1 MKSRHLL
8 ATAALCALA
17 AAPLTAQTAATPAAH
32 DHAAHAGHAPAKAAI
47 GAWGVDLAGG
57 DTSARAGDDFFR
69 HTSGKWDDATEIPA
83 DRPSVGTFYDLS
95 ERTSSQLRE
104 LITKAPASS
113 KYGALY
119 ASFMDE
125 AKIEKLGLAPLKKDL
140 AAVAKLRTK
149 ADFARFMGGTNGKF
163 GITLV
168 DIGVVPDTANPEM
181 NILALGQSG
190 LGLPER
196 EYYTAPQFAKQRD
209 AYRAYL
215 ERTMKAIGN
224 PDPKAAAE
232 AIFAFESR
240 VAEKSWKI
248 ADRRDITKINNIYST
263 AELAS
268 YAPGIDWT
276 AYFAGAGIAPQT
288 RILVGENTAVRDLA
302 ALYAETPLTTLKLWQ
317 QFHIASQA
325 SPYLTRAMVDS
336 RFDYTRSLSGVG
348 QIRPR
353 WKRAVSL
360 VDTSLG
366 DLVGQDYVARHFPAS
381 SKAKMD
387 ALVANLKV
395 AMAGRIRSN
404 DWMSPATKEAA
415 LLKLSRMDVMVGY
428 PDTFRSYD
436 ALVID
441 AGDLYGN
448 VQRAG
453 KFNADYAMSDLGK
466 KVDRKKW
473 GMNPQ
478 TVNAYNGGLENKIVF
493 PAGIL
498 QAPLF
503 DPNADDA
510 ANYGAIG
517 AIIGHEITHG
527 FDDQGRKIDA
537 TGAVRD
543 WWAEGDGK
551 RFEERARVLGEQ
563 YARYEA
569 VPGAFI
575 NPDLTMGEN
584 IADHAGLQ
592 IAYDA
597 YLMSLNGAEPPV
609 LDGLTG
615 KQRLFW
621 GWAQAWRSKTREDSL
636 RQQVATDP
644 HSPDRFRLFGPVRN
658 IDAWYD
664 AFGVKQGDKLYI
676 APEKRA
682 KIW

>member
-1 MKSRHLL
+1 MKSRFL
-8 ATAALCALA
+8 LA
-17 AAPLTAQTAATPAAH
+17 AASLAVLAVPLSAQQTTPAH
-32 DHAAHAGHAPAKAAI
+32 DHAAHAAQAVPAKPVI

-57 DTSARAGDDFFR
+57 DASARPGDDFFR
-69 HTSGKWDDATEIPA
+69 YSAGKWYDATEIPA
-83 DRPSVGTFYDLS
+83 DRPSVGAFYDLR
-95 ERTSSQLRE
+95 ERTSEQLRE
-104 LITKAPASS
+104 LITKAPAGS

-119 ASFMDE
+119 ASFMDD

-140 AAVAKLRTK
+140 AAVDKLKTK
-149 ADFARFMGGTNGKF
+149 SDFARFMGGTNGKF

-168 DIGVVPDTANPEM
+168 DMGVLPDTANPEM
-181 NILALGQSG
+181 NILGLGQSG

-215 ERTMKAIGN
+215 ERTMQAIGN
-224 PDPKAAAE
+224 PNPKAAAE
-232 AIFAFESR
+232 TIFAFEAK

-248 ADRRDITKINNIYST
+248 ADRRDISKLNNIYST
-263 AELAS
+263 ADLAK

-276 AYFAGAGIAPQT
+276 AYFAGAGIAPQQ

-302 ALYAETPLTTLKLWQ
+302 ALYAETPLATLKLWQ

-325 SPYLTRAMVDS
+325 SPYLTKAMVDS
-336 RFDYTRSLSGVG
+336 RFEYTRSLSGVG
-348 QIRPR
+348 EIRPR
-353 WKRAVSL
+353 WKRAVDL
-360 VDTSLG
+360 VDGSLG
-366 DLVGQDYVARHFPAS
+366 ELVGQDYVARHFPAS

-387 ALVANLKV
+387 ALVGNLKL
-395 AMAGRIRSN
+395 AMAGRIKSN

-415 LLKLSRMDVMVGY
+415 LLKLSRMEVMVGY
-428 PDTFRSYD
+428 PDKFRSYD
-436 ALVID
+436 TLAID

-466 KVDRKKW
+466 PVDRKKW

-498 QAPLF
+498 QAPFF

-510 ANYGAIG
+510 VNYGAIG
-517 AIIGHEITHG
+517 AVIGHEITHG

-543 WWAEGDGK
+543 WWSESDGK
-551 RFEERARVLGEQ
+551 RFEERAKVLGAQ
-563 YARYEA
+563 YAAYEA
-569 VPGAFI
+569 VPGAFV

-584 IADHAGLQ
+584 IADNAGLQ

-597 YLMSLNGAEPPV
+597 YLMSLNGKEAPA

-615 KQRLFW
+615 KQRVFL
-621 GWAQAWRSKTREDSL
+621 GWAQVWRSKAREDSL

-644 HSPDRFRLFGPVRN
+644 HSPGRFRLYGPVRN